1 MFDTFVRY
9 FQKSL
14 RHPLNYIDQI
24 NKIYLIHDYAPVDV
38 DGVNTTR
45 AELGDLTVFV
55 HPVLLVHELAPGV
68 GGKASPITNVDK
80 VSSEALELKL
90 SLTFLVGVNPSLT

>member
-1 MFDTFVRY
+1 M
-9 FQKSL
+9 
-14 RHPLNYIDQI
+14 
-24 NKIYLIHDYAPVDV
+24 

-45 AELGDLTVFV
+45 TELGDLTVFV
-55 HPVLLVHELAPGV
+55 HPVLLVHELTPGV